1 MKKKKVSQKVNYIS
15 TIDEI
20 NKGNLKP
27 YYILIGDTNYL
38 KNQIIEKIKLN
49 LKISNIFILE
59 GESNL
64 RNLIDSIDS
73 PSFFSSSK
81 VIFIKNAQKIEN
93 FKWDYFKNI
102 KNRVIIFDDRDG
114 KIPLPQEEIEDKV
127 KIVNDKNM
135 NLEILKKWVEKKF
148 KEKNKSIS
156 QSALYKLI
164 FSCENDLD
172 LLIGEIEKL
181 SLIDKDIIDE
191 EDIEKYV
198 YQVNIPNIFDLINYF
213 IKNKKRKFLE
223 NFSKIIER
231 GENFEKLFYTI
242 LNHITSLIDVKI
254 SILEGVKDKDIIDAL
269 KINPYRYSLLK
280 DEASEFNLNELKT
293 ILKSFEEIEKSIKLS
308 KGFQKERMELTI
320 LKS

>member
-1 MKKKKVSQKVNYIS
+1 
-15 TIDEI
+15 
-20 NKGNLKP
+20 
-27 YYILIGDTNYL
+27 
-38 KNQIIEKIKLN
+38 
-49 LKISNIFILE
+49 
-59 GESNL
+59 
-64 RNLIDSIDS
+64 
-73 PSFFSSSK
+73 
-81 VIFIKNAQKIEN
+81 
-93 FKWDYFKNI
+93 
-102 KNRVIIFDDRDG
+102 
-114 KIPLPQEEIEDKV
+114 
-127 KIVNDKNM
+127 
-135 NLEILKKWVEKKF
+135 
-148 KEKNKSIS
+148 IS
-156 QSALYKLI
+156 QGALYKLI
-164 FSCENDLD
+164 FGCENDLD

-198 YQVNIPNIFDLINYF
+198 YQVDIPNIFDLINYF

>member
-1 MKKKKVSQKVNYIS
+1 LKKKKVSQKVNYIS

-114 KIPLPQEEIEDKV
+114 KIPLPPEEIEDKV

-135 NLEILKKWVEKKF
+135 NLEILKKWVEKKI

-156 QSALYKLI
+156 QGALYKLI
-164 FSCENDLD
+164 FGCENDLD

-198 YQVNIPNIFDLINYF
+198 YQVDIPNIFDLINYF

>member
-114 KIPLPQEEIEDKV
+114 KIPLPPEEIEDKV

-135 NLEILKKWVEKKF
+135 NLEILKKWVEKKI

-156 QSALYKLI
+156 QGALYKLI
-164 FSCENDLD
+164 FGCENDLD

-198 YQVNIPNIFDLINYF
+198 YQVDIPNIFDLINYF

-293 ILKSFEEIEKSIKLS
+293 ILKSFGEIEKSIKLS

>member
-198 YQVNIPNIFDLINYF
+198 YQVDIPNIFDLINYF

-223 NFSKIIER
+223 NFNKIIER
-231 GENFEKLFYTI
+231 GENFERLFYAI
-242 LNHITSLIDVKI
+242 LNHIVSLIDVKI

>member
-1 MKKKKVSQKVNYIS
+1 LKKKKVSQKVNYIS

>member
-1 MKKKKVSQKVNYIS
+1 LKKKKVSQKVNYIS

-114 KIPLPQEEIEDKV
+114 KIPLPPEEIEDKV

-135 NLEILKKWVEKKF
+135 NLEILKKWVEKKI

-156 QSALYKLI
+156 QGALYKLI
-164 FSCENDLD
+164 FGCENDLD

-198 YQVNIPNIFDLINYF
+198 YQVDIPNIFDLINYF

-293 ILKSFEEIEKSIKLS
+293 ILKSFGEIEKSIKLS

>member
-102 KNRVIIFDDRDG
+102 KKRVIIFDDRDG
-114 KIPLPQEEIEDKV
+114 KIPLPPEEIEDKV

-198 YQVNIPNIFDLINYF
+198 YQVDIPNIFDLINYF

>member
-20 NKGNLKP
+20 NKGSLKP
-27 YYILIGDTNYL
+27 YYILTGDANYL

-49 LKISNIFILE
+49 LKVSNIFILE

-64 RNLIDSIDS
+64 KNLIDFIDS

-114 KIPLPQEEIEDKV
+114 KIPQPPEEIEDKV

-198 YQVNIPNIFDLINYF
+198 YQVDIPNIFDLINYF

-231 GENFEKLFYTI
+231 GENFDKLFYTI

>member
-198 YQVNIPNIFDLINYF
+198 YQVDIPNIFDLINYF

>member
-156 QSALYKLI
+156 QGALYKLI
-164 FSCENDLD
+164 FGCENDLD

-198 YQVNIPNIFDLINYF
+198 YQVDIPNIFDLINYF

>member
-114 KIPLPQEEIEDKV
+114 KIPLPPEEIEDKV

-198 YQVNIPNIFDLINYF
+198 YQVDIPNIFDLINYF